1 MPKKQTL
8 ETLKYSREEQLRAI
22 AMVQQL
28 GSTSK
33 ASRALGISRTT
44 LQYWQKTLGEEIR
57 RDCGLQVAESRVS
70 REVRKAI
77 ADAHHE
83 FLNEHYSELSDTFKL
98 AIGKA
103 KKELQAGT
111 LSAMQ
116 SITIAE
122 KIANIIDTMSTAEV
136 AGNTQVNNLLQF
148 CINEVNNR

>member
-1 MPKKQTL
+1 M
-8 ETLKYSREEQLRAI
+8 
-22 AMVQQL
+22 
-28 GSTSK
+28 
-33 ASRALGISRTT
+33 
-44 LQYWQKTLGEEIR
+44 
-57 RDCGLQVAESRVS
+57 QVAESRVS
-70 REVRKAI
+70 REVRQAI

-103 KKELQAGT
+103 KKELQAGK

>member
-1 MPKKQTL
+1 MSKREKKVFT
-8 ETLKYSREEQLRAI
+8 REDQIRAV
-22 AMVQQL
+22 AMIEQL
-28 GSTSK
+28 GSATK
-33 ASRALGISRTT
+33 ASRATGIGRTT
-44 LQYWQKTLGEEIR
+44 LLYWQKILYGEIKKDTE
-57 RDCGLQVAESRVS
+57 LQQAESHVS
-70 REVRKAI
+70 REVRHAL
-77 ADAHHE
+77 ANAHRE